1 MLEAS
6 WAKKDLYRNPQI
18 NGLADSQLVFFIETI
33 LGTNKTLSIHLKG
46 YLSNKLYIFIL
57 S

>member
-33 LGTNKTLSIHLKG
+33 LGTNKTLSIHLEG

-57 S
+57 N